1 MAIHTYGANA
11 VDWEQRVDLAR
22 LRAARL
28 ARLKAK
34 LDESSLGALLTFDF
48 ANIRYMT
55 ATHIGTWAMDKLVRF
70 ALLPRGGEPVVW
82 DFGSAARHHQIYNP
96 WLDHT
101 GGPPTPEGAR
111 ATGAR
116 AGISTLRGALHP
128 DAGIAQELAA
138 QVAGVL
144 HEHGVADAPV
154 GVDMAELPVLAAL
167 HDAGLEIVD
176 GQQVF
181 MEARRIKTADE
192 IALLAHACALVDGAY
207 QELYEFLRPGV
218 RENECVGLVAKVLYD
233 HGSEF
238 VEGVNAISGER
249 CSPHPHVYSDRLI
262 RPGDPAFFDILHSY
276 NGYRTCYYRTFAV
289 GSASRAQRDAYVRC
303 RNYMDAA
310 IAMVRPGVTTGDIV
324 SLWPRAQE
332 FGFPDEMAAFALQYG
347 HGVGLSI
354 WEKPIFS
361 RLVSLD
367 HPEPLEEGMVFA
379 LETYWPAADG
389 WSAAR
394 IEEEVVVTASGCE
407 VITKFPAEELLV
419 AGRKYWTAG
428 GALNT
433 LRESQ
438 SNLNTAAGRGGDPPE
453 PPAGAGRG
461 GDPPEP
467 PAGAGRGELTPGQP
481 GGGDA

>member
-1 MAIHTYGANA
+1 MAIRTYGANA

-22 LRAARL
+22 LRSERL
-28 ARLKAK
+28 ARLTAK
-34 LDESSLGALLTFDF
+34 LEASSLGALLSFDF
-48 ANIRYMT
+48 GNIRYMT
-55 ATHIGTWAMDKLVRF
+55 ATHIGTWGMDKLVRF
-70 ALLPRGGEPVVW
+70 ALLPRGGQPVVW

-101 GGPPTPEGAR
+101 GEPPTPQGAR

-128 DAGIAQELAA
+128 DAGMAA
-138 QVAGVL
+138 DVAAKVAEVL
-144 HEHGVADAPV
+144 REHGLAGEPV
-154 GVDMAELPVLAAL
+154 GVDVAEIPVLAAL
-167 HDAGLEIVD
+167 RAEGIEVAD

-181 MEARRIKTADE
+181 LEARRIKTADE
-192 IALLAHACALVDGAY
+192 ISLLAHACAMVDAAY
-207 QELYEFLRPGV
+207 ERLYEFLSPGV
-218 RENECVGLVAKVLYD
+218 RENDCVALVSKVLYEL
-233 HGSEF
+233 GSEF

-262 RPGDPAFFDILHSY
+262 RPGDPAFFDILHSF

-289 GSASRAQRDAYVRC
+289 GSASVAQRDAYIRC
-303 RNYMDAA
+303 REYMDQA

-324 SLWPRAQE
+324 ALWPRAQD
-332 FGFPDEMAAFALQYG
+332 FGFEDEMAAFALQYG

-361 RLVSLD
+361 RLVSLE

-394 IEEEVVVTASGCE
+394 IEEEVVVTATGCE

-438 SNLNTAAGRGGDPPE
+438 SNLNTAAGRG
-453 PPAGAGRG
+453 
-461 GDPPEP
+461 
-467 PAGAGRGELTPGQP
+467 ELTGHTATGEAEGGRAIVGAVVPNPRPGT
-481 GGGDA
+481 GGVL

>member
-1 MAIHTYGANA
+1 MTIHTYGANA

-22 LRAARL
+22 LRAERL
-28 ARLKAK
+28 ARLTAQ
-34 LDESSLGALLTFDF
+34 LEASSLGALLSFDF

-55 ATHIGTWAMDKLVRF
+55 ATHIGTWGIDKLVRF

-82 DFGSAARHHQIYNP
+82 DFGSAARHHQLYNP

-101 GGPPTPEGAR
+101 GEPPTPEGAR

-128 DAGIAQELAA
+128 DAGMAA
-138 QVAGVL
+138 DVAGKVAEIL
-144 HEHGVADAPV
+144 HEHGLASEPV
-154 GVDMAELPVLAAL
+154 GVDVAEMPVLAAL
-167 HDAGLEIVD
+167 AHAGIAAVD

-181 MEARRIKTADE
+181 LEARRTKTRDE
-192 IALLAHACALVDGAY
+192 IALLAQACSMVDAAY
-207 QELYEFLRPGV
+207 QQLYEFLRPGV
-218 RENECVGLVAKVLYD
+218 RENECVGLVAKALYD
-233 HGSEF
+233 LGSEF

-262 RPGDPAFFDILHSY
+262 RPGDPAFFDILHSHL
-276 NGYRTCYYRTFAV
+276 GYRTCYYRTFAV

-303 RNYMDAA
+303 REYMDQA
-310 IAMVRPGVTTGDIV
+310 IAMVKPGVTTGDIV
-324 SLWPRAQE
+324 ALWPRAQE

-394 IEEEVVVTASGCE
+394 IEEEVVVTATGCE

-428 GALNT
+428 GELST
-433 LRESQ
+433 LREAQ
-438 SNLNTAAGRGGDPPE
+438 SNLNTAAGRGE
-453 PPAGAGRG
+453 
-461 GDPPEP
+461 
-467 PAGAGRGELTPGQP
+467 
-481 GGGDA
+481 GGGR